1 MATQQQI
8 LANRSNAQLS
18 TGPRTEQGK
27 AISRMNALKLIFYSW
42 RRKLA
47 ATC

>member
-1 MATQQQI
+1 MSRIPRVTGSALLTA
-8 LANRSNAQLS
+8 LA
-18 TGPRTEQGK
+18 K
-27 AISRMNALKLIFYSW
+27 AGFAVIRVKLIFYSW